1 MFEVEVRKQSQL
13 SNQFEILT
21 TNGAFS
27 DAGNPLIKMSLLL
40 CEHIT

>member
-21 TNGAFS
+21 TNGDFS

-40 CEHIT
+40 SVRM